1 MSTLTLSQHVNRL
14 SPNVHQGGLRLNHSL
29 DVVDHNKNKNEFSEA
44 LAILSGAASPNA
56 LNELKADRQ
65 EFSYTDDS
73 SIVFYSDKTQNQ
85 SLEENSENSRLN
97 SIKEKFAVLEE
108 DPMSKDWEVLN
119 NQTKPDDFSILDKLG
134 DGLLAAVKFAA
145 GAYLGKIF

>member
-14 SPNVHQGGLRLNHSL
+14 SPNVHQSGLRLNHSL
-29 DVVDHNKNKNEFSEA
+29 DAVDHNKNKNEFSEA

-85 SLEENSENSRLN
+85 NLEENSENSRLN